1 MFKVLLKLTW
11 DNNCHETF
19 IFSLILAVKDE
30 TYPELS
36 YQLAGSLRPLPS
48 LPNPPIFSLP
58 PYSLLSYTPFDACTQ
73 ANSLASTP
81 KLGSHLEHFK
91 PLL

>member
-1 MFKVLLKLTW
+1 MFKVFLKLTW

-36 YQLAGSLRPLPS
+36 YQPAGSLRPLPS
-48 LPNPPIFSLP
+48 PQSPYFFPSSLFP
-58 PYSLLSYTPFDACTQ
+58 TIPYTPFDAC
-73 ANSLASTP
+73 
-81 KLGSHLEHFK
+81 
-91 PLL
+91 